1 MGLGCRFGSFV
12 EGESL
17 AAVIIQKLEMRQKVM
32 MVIGN

>member
-17 AAVIIQKLEMRQKVM
+17 AAVIMQNLEMRQKSND
-32 MVIGN
+32 GN